1 MLRQRNARCTG
12 NVPNSIQSESLLC
25 DFMIYRPVYLGD
37 GYWVIVKIDFSP
49 INSFIHLSSGGN
61 LFDFNRSFFVIY

>member
-12 NVPNSIQSESLLC
+12 NVPNSIQSGSLLC

-37 GYWVIVKIDFSP
+37 GYWVHSQDQIKSYQ
-49 INSFIHLSSGGN
+49 
-61 LFDFNRSFFVIY
+61 LFHPFVEWRQSL